1 MMDWLHDL
9 NIQGFLVGLFAFFLI
24 GVFHPIVIK
33 VERRFGKRVWP
44 YFLTP
49 GLILTLFSMIIEH
62 TLLSVGLGVLAF
74 ALFWST
80 IELFKQHKRV
90 QERN

>member
-1 MMDWLHDL
+1 MDWLSGL

-33 VERRFGKRVWP
+33 VERNFGKQVWP
-44 YFLTP
+44 FFFIP
-49 GLILTLFSMIIEH
+49 GIVLVIFSVVIKH
-62 TLLSVGLGVLAF
+62 TFISVGMGVLAF

-90 QERN
+90 NERN

>member
-1 MMDWLHDL
+1 MDWLSGL

-24 GVFHPIVIK
+24 GLFHPIVIK
-33 VERRFGKRVWP
+33 TERNYGKKMWP
-44 YFLTP
+44 YFFIP
-49 GLILTLFSMIIEH
+49 GIGLVVLSVIIKH
-62 TLLSVGLGVLAF
+62 TLTSVGMGVLAF

-90 QERN
+90 KERN

>member
-1 MMDWLHDL
+1 MEWLNGL

-33 VERRFGKRVWP
+33 MERIFGKRVWP
-44 YFLTP
+44 FFLIP
-49 GLILTLFSMIIEH
+49 GLILTLFSLLIKQ
-62 TLLSVGLGVLAF
+62 TLLSVGLGVFAF

-90 QERN
+90 RERN